1 MNKARVAEAV
11 RGLFLFCFFVFKQ
24 EGRNGR
30 WKLKFGIRIL
40 ILQVL
45 AAEPKRAAT
54 RSSLEKP
61 TRLPRY
67 AKHCGQAEPRQP

>member
-1 MNKARVAEAV
+1 VDYFYFV
-11 RGLFLFCFFVFKQ
+11 FLFFKQ
-24 EGRNGR
+24 ESRNGR

-45 AAEPKRAAT
+45 AAEPKRVAT

-67 AKHCGQAEPRQP
+67 AKHCGLAGFDVVLDIC